1 MAGSS
6 SYAWVRWLVGGIYLL
21 KGVLLAA
28 FALLAL
34 GSASIAAPVVGTLGV
49 LPVVL
54 VAGLFGAASCALG
67 VGLIK
72 GHPVALMLGILF
84 AGLSALSHLTYGN
97 VVGFA
102 LEAAI
107 AAGLLMSRDVRAAYT
122 R

>member
-1 MAGSS
+1 MASS
-6 SYAWVRWLVGGIYLL
+6 SYAWVRQLVGGIYLL
-21 KGVLLAA
+21 KGVLLGL

-34 GSASIAAPVVGTLGV
+34 GSATVAAPVVGTLGV

-54 VAGLFGAASCALG
+54 VAGAFAFASCALG

-72 GHPVALMLGILF
+72 GHRVALFLAILF

-107 AAGLLMSRDVRAAYT
+107 GCGLLLSRDVRSAYGS
-122 R
+122 